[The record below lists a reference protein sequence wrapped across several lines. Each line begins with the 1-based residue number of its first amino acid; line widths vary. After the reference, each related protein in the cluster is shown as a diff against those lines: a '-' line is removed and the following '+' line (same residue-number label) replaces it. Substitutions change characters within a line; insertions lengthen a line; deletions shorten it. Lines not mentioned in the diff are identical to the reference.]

1 MATKADQESMNIHR
15 MQLALTKMLTT
26 PNRLTGQ
33 SLRECHEAVYE
44 LDMRLA
50 QVDKDMCS
58 EWNNLEKKQQDIV
71 RTLQDSNI
79 QRKLSIDED
88 TAEDESESL
97 IIANTQDKENSSP
110 ASRNKSKEMVIG
122 DLRSQ
127 MSSKSSTTKRHVT
140 DKSNGPSPDEDIS
153 SSADIQTLLLQ
164 QKVRIFL

>member
-1 MATKADQESMNIHR
+1 MNIHR

-50 QVDKDMCS
+50 QVDKDSCS

-110 ASRNKSKEMVIG
+110 ASRNKSKEVKG

-140 DKSNGPSPDEDIS
+140 DKSNGPLPDEDIS